1 MKPLLLQKKPKLLTV
16 IIPVFNEEKVLSKF
30 VNTLTPSI
38 KKLEELIK
46 VQVLFVNNGSTDR
59 SFDILLKQDKNFKC
73 LGILTLTRN
82 FGYEAALIAGL
93 ENAESDVYVL
103 IDADGEDSPEIILD
117 FFDSI
122 LLGNSVAVGIRGKRV
137 ESFFTAK
144 FRELSYKFLSRISD
158 DPFVVNAG
166 NFAMFTKVVRD
177 SIILENKSFP
187 FLRAT
192 ISRSGFQAK
201 FHLYDRKRRL
211 DGVSKYRKLKLFK
224 FAIAGF
230 LTTTTWPLR
239 LISYLSVLTIPSV
252 FLLVLI
258 NSFYSLNHLYPI
270 VMLIMGF
277 ELLFANAIL
286 ALYLARVYK
295 DTLGRPIYYVDATK
309 SWFDNSFK
317 IN

>member
-1 MKPLLLQKKPKLLTV
+1 MRPLLLQKKPKLLTV
-16 IIPVFNEEKVLSKF
+16 IIPVFNEEKVLKEF
-30 VNTLTPSI
+30 VKILTPSI
-38 KKLEELIK
+38 KKLEDLIK

-59 SFDILLKQDKNFKC
+59 SFDILLNQDKTFKC

-93 ENAESDVYVL
+93 ENSLSDVYVL

-122 LLGNSVAVGIRGKRV
+122 LSGNAVAVGIRGKRV

-144 FRELSYKFLSRISD
+144 FREFSYRFLSKISD
-158 DPFVVNAG
+158 DSFVVNAG

-201 FHLYDRKRRL
+201 FHPYDRKRRL
-211 DGVSKYRKLKLFK
+211 DGISKYRKLRLVK

-239 LISYLSVLTIPSV
+239 LISYLSLLSIPS
-252 FLLVLI
+252 FLVLALI
-258 NSFYSLNHLYPI
+258 NSFYSLNDLFP
-270 VMLIMGF
+270 LITLIIGF

-309 SWFDNSFK
+309 SWFDNEFK

>member
-1 MKPLLLQKKPKLLTV
+1 VNGRPPPEKALLKFIDIL
-16 IIPVFNEEKVLSKF
+16 IP
-30 VNTLTPSI
+30 TI
-38 KKLEELIK
+38 KKLEKLVK

-59 SFDILLKQDKNFKC
+59 SFDILLKQDESFKC

-93 ENAESDVYVL
+93 ENSISDVYVL

-117 FFDSI
+117 FYESI

-137 ESFFTAK
+137 ESFSTAK
-144 FRELSYKFLSRISD
+144 FRQFSYRFLSKISD
-158 DPFVVNAG
+158 DSFVANAG

-192 ISRSGFQAK
+192 ISRAGFQTK
-201 FHLYDRKRRL
+201 FHPYDRNRRL
-211 DGVSKYRKLKLFK
+211 DGISKYRKLRLIK

-239 LISYLSVLTIPSV
+239 LISYLVIFTIPAIISLGLISFIYSSTSL
-252 FLLVLI
+252 FLITL
-258 NSFYSLNHLYPI
+258 
-270 VMLIMGF
+270 LIMSF
-277 ELLFANAIL
+277 EILFATAII

-295 DTLGRPIYYVDATK
+295 DILGRPIYYIDETK
-309 SWFDNSFK
+309 SWFDKTFNLIRS
-317 IN
+317 